1 MTTNLHPF
9 GPFVRRF
16 LIDEV
21 VADRNLS
28 LNTQRSYRDTIRLL
42 FDFIAQHQATDPAKV
57 LTEQVTA
64 ALVRD
69 FLAYLENKRGNSV
82 ATRNQRLA
90 AIHSLF
96 RFISRQAPELVEHV
110 TPIQA
115 IPPRR
120 TGTPTMSYLD
130 KQEMDA
136 LLAVPDRGRPQGR
149 RDYALL
155 LFLYNT
161 GARASEAAAVKVE
174 DLALGASLSVRLLG
188 KGRKTRLC
196 PLWSHT
202 ADVLREILAT
212 RIEGAKDAPV
222 FLNARG
228 QPITRYGIHTLVE
241 RTVKKAAATT
251 PSLQGKRV
259 SPHTIRHTTAVH
271 LLHAG
276 VDINT
281 IRAWLG
287 HVALETTNRYAEIDL
302 EMKAAAL
309 EACAVRDAATHH
321 GTRIPIW
328 RKDSKIMEFLMT
340 L

>member
-1 MTTNLHPF
+1 MTTNSHPF

-16 LIDEV
+16 LLDEV
-21 VADRNLS
+21 VTDRNLS

-42 FDFIAQHQATDPAKV
+42 FGFIAERHATDPAQV
-57 LTEQVTA
+57 VTEQVTA

-69 FLAYLENKRGNSV
+69 FLADLENKRGNSV

-90 AIHSLF
+90 AVHSLF

-110 TPIQA
+110 TSIHA

-120 TGTPTMSYLD
+120 TGIPTMSYLN
-130 KQEMDA
+130 KQEMDT
-136 LLAVPDRGRPQGR
+136 LLAMPDRRRPQGR

-161 GARASEAAAVKVE
+161 GARASEAATVKVG
-174 DLALGASLSVRLLG
+174 DLALDASLSVRLLG
-188 KGRKTRLC
+188 KGRKTRIC

-202 ADVLREILAT
+202 VDVLHEILAT
-212 RIEGAKDAPV
+212 RIEGPKDAPV
-222 FLNARG
+222 FLNVRG
-228 QPITRYGIHTLVE
+228 QPVTRYGIHTLVA
-241 RTVKKAAATT
+241 RTVKKAAAKA
-251 PSLQGKRV
+251 PSLQTKHV

-287 HVALETTNRYAEIDL
+287 HVSLETTNRYAEIDL

-309 EACAVRDAATHH
+309 ETCAVRDPTTHH
-321 GTRIPIW
+321 ENRTPIW
-328 RKDSKIMEFLMT
+328 RNDSNIMAFLMT